1 MDNSGKEDRR
11 TNPRDRAN
19 VFSFLTFAY
28 TFGLFRRGIGGNLQD
43 KDIYSIPEDCNSKE
57 CGDEIELEWKQNKTL
72 IKLLWR
78 RFRIRYSILF
88 TLHLIW
94 IVFNSI
100 VQPHVTSKFISF
112 FQKKSKISKS
122 DAYFYAGTVIGLFIF
137 HCFWAHNY
145 RMLQCKLEIQIK
157 ASLTSL
163 IYRKV
168 LKLKPGEIFE
178 TNMGNIVTILTKDIK
193 LMVHNI
199 WTLSNMIIGIIQIF
213 IIFYLLYAKLG
224 PPSAIAIGMLCGGMI
239 IQVILTRTITN
250 LRLKV
255 GKMADKRL
263 QLTQEALSALRIIKM
278 YTWEMFFFNKICS
291 ARKKEMQKTMTA
303 FYLRVCLILM
313 GIIGSKI
320 TFPVL
325 LISYLALGYSIT
337 TELVFYIISI
347 FREVKHAAGIAIPL
361 GLTHFAEFYASVTRM
376 SKLLHIEERYTPANV
391 AEGKPKIV
399 FQDVTVSI
407 HHENIL
413 KNLSFNI
420 STPGV
425 NVITG
430 SVGSGKS
437 SLLKTILRD
446 YPATKGSVVVCGSV
460 SYASQDSWLFPSTIK
475 QNILFGQALEKNR
488 YQEVLKVCCLEYD
501 LKLLPQRD
509 ETVVADGGMNLS
521 KGQQARINLARAIY
535 KSSDIYLLDDSLAAL
550 DIRVQEDIYNNCIR
564 NYLRGKIVLFVS
576 QNPAHFQRA
585 SRVIFLNR
593 GSIKSVSDLS
603 ELEELGKPGGSG
615 ITEEDGQ
622 EKNKLIDV
630 MEIEPLKNK
639 TRVYQEEKK
648 EGRVELGTYLRY
660 FKFGGGLMIF
670 ALILCL
676 YLAAQSTESYSM
688 KLLSLWV
695 DYQQQVYDLS
705 VGNNVTSKRNETL
718 TYEEALQKKRS
729 SFNLYAILIFSSGG
743 FAFLRSYS
751 ILRFCRRASVK
762 IHQMMCRSI
771 IHCLMIFMDDH
782 FVGNILNRFSYDLD
796 IIDEHYPYIL
806 MEFTRRI
813 LSIAG
818 MLILIATVNWV
829 FLLLAVGFFFVL
841 YLLRMAY
848 MPTGRALKRLEAM
861 TRSPLLGHL
870 NASMEGLTTIRAY
883 KAEDVLKNEFDK
895 HQDLANSTYY
905 MVATTSAAFGFAM
918 DIAASTFVVFIVL
931 ILLFVDIRI
940 SVGDVGLALTQVMM
954 LTQFLQWAVR
964 HWAELEN
971 CMTSVERALEYTEI
985 KQEESKGGALNDW
998 PRHGSIEYQ
1007 SVDLSYNPST
1017 KVLKNV
1023 NFTVNAGEKVGIVG
1037 RTGAGKSSIMS
1048 TLFRLYDYEGKIL
1061 IDGVDITS
1069 VSINFLRRSISVIP
1083 QNPVIFEGSIRDNL
1097 DPYKLYTDKQLW
1109 NILERVRMKHLVPNL
1124 NDDIVSLNLS
1134 TGQKQLLSLARTVMK
1149 RNKILILDE
1158 ATANMDE
1165 EADLLVNELIRE
1177 SFSNCTVIMIAH
1189 RLSTILGCD
1198 KVMVLDNGNVA
1209 EYEDPKILLANKD
1222 SLFYAMKNQST
1233 RINDR

>member
-1 MDNSGKEDRR
+1 MDNSGNGHRR
-11 TNPRDRAN
+11 SNPRDRAN

-28 TFGLFRRGIGGNLQD
+28 TFGLFRRGVGGKLQD
-43 KDIYSIPEDCNSKE
+43 KDVYSIPEDCNSKK
-57 CGDEIELEWKQNKTL
+57 CGDETELEWKQNKAL
-72 IKLLWR
+72 LKVLWR
-78 RFRIRYSILF
+78 RFRMRYSILF
-88 TLHLIW
+88 IFHLVW

-112 FQKKSKISKS
+112 FQKRSKISRT
-122 DAYFYAGTVIGLFIF
+122 DAYFYAGTVIGLSIF

-145 RMLQCKLEIQIK
+145 SMLQCKLEIQMK

-168 LKLKPGEIFE
+168 LKLRPGEISE

-199 WTLSNMIIGIIQIF
+199 WTLSNMIIGIMQIF
-213 IIFYLLYAKLG
+213 VVFYLLYAKMG
-224 PPSAIAIGMLCGGMI
+224 PPSAIAISILCGGLM
-239 IQVILTRTITN
+239 IQVMLTRTITN

-263 QLTQEALSALRIIKM
+263 QLTQEALSVLRIIKM
-278 YTWEMFFFNKICS
+278 YTWEMFFFNRICD

-325 LISYLALGYSIT
+325 LISYLALGYATT
-337 TELVFYIISI
+337 TELVFYVLSI
-347 FREVKHAAGIAIPL
+347 FREIKHAAGIVIPL
-361 GLTHFAEFYASVTRM
+361 GLTHFAEFYASVTRI
-376 SKLLHIEERYTPANV
+376 SKLLQIEEHYIPVNV
-391 AEGKPKIV
+391 IEGKPKIV
-399 FQDVTVSI
+399 FQDVVVSI
-407 HHENIL
+407 HNENIL

-420 STPGV
+420 NTSGL

-430 SVGSGKS
+430 PVGSGKS
-437 SLLKTILRD
+437 SILKTILGD
-446 YPATKGSVVVCGSV
+446 YAASKGSVTVCGSV

-475 QNILFGQALEKNR
+475 QNILFGQTLEKNR

-501 LKLLPQRD
+501 LNLLPQGD
-509 ETVVADGGMNLS
+509 ETVVTDGGMNLS

-535 KSSDIYLLDDSLAAL
+535 KNSDIYLLDDSLAAL
-550 DIRVQEDIYNNCIR
+550 DVRVQEDIYNNCIK
-564 NYLRGKIVLFVS
+564 NYLKEKIVLFVS
-576 QNPAHFQRA
+576 QNPAHFQEA
-585 SRVIFLNR
+585 LRVIFLDR
-593 GSIKSVSDLS
+593 GSIKQVSDLS
-603 ELEELGKPGGSG
+603 ELGELNKPGGSG
-615 ITEEDGQ
+615 IAEEDDQ
-622 EKNKLIDV
+622 EERELMEV
-630 MEIEPLKNK
+630 MEMKPLESR
-639 TRVYQEEKK
+639 TRVYREEKK
-648 EGRVELGTYLRY
+648 EGRVEVGIYLKY

-676 YLAAQSTESYSM
+676 YLATQSTESYSA

-718 TYEEALQKKRS
+718 TYEEALQNKIS
-729 SFNLYAILIFSSGG
+729 TFNLYAILVFSSGG

-762 IHQMMCRSI
+762 IHQLMCRSV
-771 IHCLMIFMDDH
+771 IHCLMIFMDNH
-782 FVGNILNRFSYDLD
+782 FIGNILNRFSYDLD
-796 IIDEHYPYIL
+796 VIDEHYPYIL

-861 TRSPLLGHL
+861 TRSPLVGHL

-883 KAEDVLKNEFDK
+883 KAEDVLKDEFDK

-918 DIAASTFVVFIVL
+918 DIAAATFVVSIVL
-931 ILLFVDIRI
+931 ILLFVDIHI

-985 KQEESKGGALNDW
+985 KQEESKGGAVNDW
-998 PRHGSIEYQ
+998 PKYGSIEYQ
-1007 SVDLSYNPST
+1007 SVGLSYNSSAA
-1017 KVLKNV
+1017 VLKNI

-1061 IDGVDITS
+1061 IDGVDIAS
-1069 VSINFLRRSISVIP
+1069 VSTNFLRRNVSVIP
-1083 QNPVIFEGSIRDNL
+1083 QDPVTFEGSIRDNL
-1097 DPYKLYTDKQLW
+1097 DPHKLYPDKQLW
-1109 NILERVRMKHLVPNL
+1109 NVLESVRMKHLIACL
-1124 NDDIVSLNLS
+1124 DDDIVSLSLS
-1134 TGQKQLLSLARTVMK
+1134 TGQKQLLSLARTMMK
-1149 RNKILILDE
+1149 ENKILILDE

-1165 EADLLVNELIRE
+1165 ETDLLVNKLIKE

-1189 RLSTILGCD
+1189 KLSTILDCD
-1198 KVMVLDNGNVA
+1198 KVIVLDNGNVA
-1209 EYEDPKILLANKD
+1209 EYEDPKTLLANKG
-1222 SLFYAMKNQST
+1222 SLFYAMKNRST
-1233 RINDR
+1233 RMNDQ